1 MGPLLNRLH
10 YRLRLQIVDNLL
22 QRLRCSICHK
32 QATDLLAACALLGFG
47 NTRSIGNFP
56 STPGTVR
63 QTLEKD
69 LEADSSFKTSLP
81 QLPFAVRNL
90 IQDDRADLFTFDEM
104 KSALQTILTEL
115 LTKMNIGT
123 NCRSTQILSSTL
135 GRLFTL
141 IGRHEEAALC
151 FYTALTHRP
160 KPRWRTYNELSA
172 RLNLYAA
179 PGDMRMTRDSNQL
192 IEAEHDLFLF
202 SLVHE
207 LDILGRQEEAIREL
221 QGIRDITIA
230 PNGLYLERETGRSFH
245 IVIHRIT
252 DARNLLVRLL
262 LEREMLGEI
271 MHMGQEYDLPDLVG
285 LYGYTTE
292 VVPGQALQ
300 CFATTEQVALSSFRC
315 GRFDHAERLQ
325 RRLLS
330 VCSEKKIHKS
340 LAETNMVHADLA
352 LTLSRSEIV
361 RSIEEANKI
370 QQELIQLAR
379 GEDRDLLFNLRLNN
393 IYTLTAL
400 GHLDH
405 ALLQIEAVL
414 DDDREWREILEITN
428 QATQTLRLGTPL
440 LWLYEVPDG
449 LRTTFVVHRALL
461 ATCPF
466 IKEKE
471 DQQKLIMLLCANP
484 RTSTPLY
491 NYKELIDFLAST
503 IPKSAASVL
512 QQVVLWDRLIC
523 LLTCVGIGWELPEQF
538 DLAQRCIDEMTNTVS
553 IMSENHDV
561 LENETHVVHLTALAL
576 RMKAQYLNTVR
587 GFGIT
592 DHTFWDNAVNA
603 HRRASLAESSNRKTP
618 GGGFSLAIL
627 YLAGILK
634 EKVLA
639 FHDSEEAQEAIEFY
653 SEIVQEHENLVFA
666 RVEYAHLCTE
676 LDLFDGSLTREEDP
690 LQLALAECVNRLG
703 PTHSCTNHTRT
714 MMAHSLEH
722 RGRHAEAGELLSEAA
737 ESVRT
742 TMGPSHPQTLRA
754 QFNLFKFQNK
764 RQFELGRHPYS
775 SLADLSSLR
784 YSAAKI
790 LGKEHA
796 TTQEYL
802 GCYALSL
809 ERDEKAVKEAI
820 ALKRDVVD
828 ALQQAHETA
837 HTKVVQERSELAG
850 MLCRQGG
857 QDHLEG
863 RSEFALSL
871 RSAVNLL
878 GVSHPTTHEIW
889 RQCVSAISDVGQ
901 KSGKAPSSVAPPAEA
916 MTIPVLASGH
926 AHSPRHLDPTAYETY
941 LSSYLLGTNHPLT
954 TMLRDK
960 LLGVNPR
967 WNGLVPSD
975 EDWKDYFPLPPPR
988 QIREQWT
995 ELLEPL
1001 RLIFNKQMAH
1011 HQQEIEAALEQ
1022 GRESFAASGGLR
1034 LDFSGARLGE
1044 EEFPVLRVMRP
1055 EFGVMRA

>member
-22 QRLRCSICHK
+22 QRLRCSTCHQ

-56 STPGTVR
+56 STMGTVH

-90 IQDDRADLFTFDEM
+90 IQDDRADLFTFDEIT
-104 KSALQTILTEL
+104 SALQTVLSEL

-160 KPRWRTYNELSA
+160 KPKWRTYNKLST
-172 RLNLYAA
+172 RLSLYAE
-179 PGDMRMTRDSNQL
+179 PGDMRMARDSNQL

-245 IVIHRIT
+245 IVIHRSS

-285 LYGYTTE
+285 LYGFTPE
-292 VVPGQALQ
+292 VVPGQAQQ
-300 CFATTEQVALSSFRC
+300 CFATTEEVALGSFRS

-325 RRLLS
+325 RRLLN

-340 LAETNMVHADLA
+340 IAETNMVRADLA
-352 LTLSRSEIV
+352 LTLSRSEV
-361 RSIEEANKI
+361 VESVEEANKI
-370 QQELIQLAR
+370 QQELIQLA
-379 GEDRDLLFNLRLNN
+379 GEDKDLLFNLRLNN

-405 ALLQIEAVL
+405 ALLQIEAVSE
-414 DDDREWREILEITN
+414 DDQEWREVLEITN
-428 QATQTLRLGTPL
+428 QGTRTLRLGTPH

-449 LRTTFVVHRALL
+449 LRTTFVIHRALL

-466 IKEKE
+466 IKGKE
-471 DQQKLIMLLCANP
+471 DELKFIMLLCANP
-484 RTSTPLY
+484 RTTTPLY
-491 NYKELIDFLAST
+491 NYNELIDFLTSEILKST
-503 IPKSAASVL
+503 ASVL
-512 QQVVLWDRLIC
+512 QQIVLWDRLIC
-523 LLTCVGIGWELPEQF
+523 LLTCVGIGWELPEKF
-538 DLAQRCIDEMTNTVS
+538 DLAQTCVDEMTNTVS
-553 IMSENHDV
+553 IMSENHDF

-587 GFGIT
+587 GFGIS

-603 HRRASLAESSNRKTP
+603 HRRAALTESSKGKAP
-618 GGGFSLAIL
+618 GGGYSLARL
-627 YLAGILK
+627 CLAGMLK
-634 EKVLA
+634 QKVLA
-639 FHDSEEAQEAIEFY
+639 FHDSEEAQVAIECY

-676 LDLFDGSLTREEDP
+676 LDLIDGNLTHEEDP
-690 LQLALAECVNRLG
+690 LQVALVECVHKLG
-703 PTHSCTNHTRT
+703 PTHLYTNQART
-714 MMAHSLEH
+714 MIAHSLEH
-722 RGRHAEAGELLSEAA
+722 RGLYVEARELLSEAA
-737 ESVRT
+737 ESVRSV
-742 TMGPSHPQTLRA
+742 MGTNHPQALRA

-764 RQFELGRHPYS
+764 RQVELGLHPYS
-775 SLADLSSLR
+775 SPADLSSLR

-790 LGKEHA
+790 LGKEHV

-809 ERDEKAVKEAI
+809 ERDEKAVKQAT

-828 ALQQAHETA
+828 ALQRAHETA
-837 HTKVVQERSELAG
+837 HTKVLQERTELAG

-857 QDHLEG
+857 QDHLDG

-878 GVSHPTTHEIW
+878 GVSHPTTREIW
-889 RQCVSAISDVGQ
+889 RQCVSAISDLGQ
-901 KSGKAPSSVAPPAEA
+901 ELGKALSNVAPPAEA
-916 MTIPVLASGH
+916 ITSSALASGH
-926 AHSPRHLDPTAYETY
+926 AHSPRPLDPTVYETY
-941 LSSYLLGTNHPLT
+941 LSIYLLGTNHPLT
-954 TMLRDK
+954 TMLRNK
-960 LLGVNPR
+960 VQGINPL
-967 WNGLVPSD
+967 WNGSVPSD
-975 EDWKDYFPLPPPR
+975 EDWKDCFPLPPPP
-988 QIREQWT
+988 QIGEQWT
-995 ELLEPL
+995 EFLEPL
-1001 RLIFNKQMAH
+1001 RLIFNKQMVH
-1011 HQQEIEAALEQ
+1011 HQQELEAALEE

-1034 LDFSGARLGE
+1034 LDFSGGRLGE
-1044 EEFPVLRVMRP
+1044 EELPVLRVMRP
-1055 EFGVMRA
+1055 DFGVMRA